1 MKTIAGGGVLAMQV
15 FRWRRHSNYLE
26 CESDARASL
35 VFASVGKKKRKKPP
49 VSRRATGISF
59 PKAQLDEA
67 SLEATP
73 KQDIHIKLPSC
84 GRRLE
89 INVKRR
95 YDILWITFW
104 RGEAAQKRKRRMA
117 FLTSTP
123 VPLKASK
130 KKK

>member
-1 MKTIAGGGVLAMQV
+1 M
-15 FRWRRHSNYLE
+15 
-26 CESDARASL
+26 RATQEPLWSL
-35 VFASVGKKKRKKPP
+35 HQWVKKKEK
-49 VSRRATGISF
+49 ATVEQTSDGTISF